1 MNEAGVQG
9 VMRPLDTQTLGSE
22 SPAQDKTLGESSAA
36 IGNTSTEQ
44 NRQAYL
50 DQPLGNITI

>member
-36 IGNTSTEQ
+36 MGNTSTEQ

-50 DQPLGNITI
+50 D